1 MDASTKSDTATQ
13 APGTRRIRTLA
24 EKLSILRELD
34 DSGAS
39 VAAVARRHGMNANL
53 LFAWRRLHRRG
64 LLESQRHAPPL
75 LPVKITSPTIAPTL
89 RASSPAKSVQQRA
102 ASVGSMALD
111 TVEIILAADVRVR
124 LSGDAQ
130 RQVLERILGWLPRR

>member
-1 MDASTKSDTATQ
+1 MDTSTKSDTSEQTPA
-13 APGTRRIRTLA
+13 TRRIRTLA

-34 DSGAS
+34 EPGAS

-53 LFAWRRLHRRG
+53 LFAWRRLHRKG

-75 LPVKITSPTIAPTL
+75 LPVKITSPTITPT
-89 RASSPAKSVQQRA
+89 RRTSAPAKPVQQRA
-102 ASVGSMALD
+102 ASAAPPD
-111 TVEIILAADVRVR
+111 TVEIMLADDIRVR